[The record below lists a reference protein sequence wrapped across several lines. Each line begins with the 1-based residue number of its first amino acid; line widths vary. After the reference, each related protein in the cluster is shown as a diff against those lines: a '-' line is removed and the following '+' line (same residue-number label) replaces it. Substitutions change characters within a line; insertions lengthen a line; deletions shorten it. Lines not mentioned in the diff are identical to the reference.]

1 MTEEKRELI
10 KKLKAST
17 SKPFI
22 KYKKPHSTKEEAKG
36 QHPNKPN
43 K

>member
-1 MTEEKRELI
+1 MTNEKRELI
-10 KKLKAST
+10 KQLKAST
-17 SKPFI
+17 GKPSI
-22 KYKKPHSTKEEAKG
+22 KYKKSHSTKEEAKG